1 MQPMAAQGTM
11 TSRDKT
17 SMATARGARCK
28 EPELLPLPWPAPGAD
43 PRTARRQ
50 HRHRC
55 INCPNYYLCAGP
67 EETGECSPLCGPCLW
82 VELGTQLRMYQSMA
96 NAIDRR
102 RRRLEA
108 RVGSAA
114 CRRAQTMR
122 RNLLRQSNVLAGF
135 GRVVLQREEPESRMS
150 N

>member
-1 MQPMAAQGTM
+1 MAAQETT

-17 SMATARGARCK
+17 SMATARGARRK
-28 EPELLPLPWPAPGAD
+28 ELEILPLPWPASDAD
-43 PRTARRQ
+43 PRKARRQ

-55 INCPNYYLCAGP
+55 VNCPSFYMCGGP
-67 EETGECSPLCGPCLW
+67 DETGECSPLCGSCLW

-108 RVGSAA
+108 RLGSAA

-135 GRVVLQREEPESRMS
+135 GQVVLQRAEPESRVS
-150 N
+150 NWL

>member
-1 MQPMAAQGTM
+1 MQPMAAQRVM
-11 TSRDKT
+11 TPRDKT
-17 SMATARGARCK
+17 SMATARIDRRK
-28 EPELLPLPWPAPGAD
+28 ELEILPLPWPSSDAD
-43 PRTARRQ
+43 SRTARRN

-55 INCPNYYLCAGP
+55 VNCPDYYICGGP
-67 EETGECSPLCGPCLW
+67 DESGECLPLCGPCLW

-102 RRRLEA
+102 RRRLQT
-108 RVGSAA
+108 RLGSAV

-122 RNLLRQSNVLAGF
+122 RNLLRRSNVLAGF
-135 GRVVLQREEPESRMS
+135 GRVILQREELESRAT